1 MWGLLDGLYTDLAVG
16 GWGVVYDGLVG
27 CRKDHDVSGAKYYLI
42 ESTVASQNNM
52 RGFYLNN
59 SLSQA
64 NQIRTNAYSS
74 TGDHGY
80 CHHLLVS
87 L

>member
-1 MWGLLDGLYTDLAVG
+1 MWGLSEGLYTDLAVD
-16 GWGVVYDGLVG
+16 GWGVVCDGLAG
-27 CRKDHDVSGAKYYLI
+27 CRKDRNASAAKYYLI

-52 RGFYLNN
+52 RVFYLDN
-59 SLSQA
+59 SLSQSD
-64 NQIRTNAYSS
+64 QIRTNAYSS
-74 TGDHGY
+74 TGYHGY

>member
-1 MWGLLDGLYTDLAVG
+1 MWGLLDSLYTVLAVG
-16 GWGVVYDGLVG
+16 GWGLVCDGLIG
-27 CRKDHDVSGAKYYLI
+27 CKKDHDASAAKYYLI

-64 NQIRTNAYSS
+64 NHIRTNAYGS

-80 CHHLLVS
+80 RHHLLVS

>member
-1 MWGLLDGLYTDLAVG
+1 MWGLLDGLYIDLAVG
-16 GWGVVYDGLVG
+16 GWGVCDGLVR
-27 CRKDHDVSGAKYYLI
+27 CRKDHDASAAKYYLI

-52 RGFYLNN
+52 RVFYLNN

-74 TGDHGY
+74 TGYHGY
-80 CHHLLVS
+80 RHHLLVS